1 MHCAQKMTHNIYW
14 IGSNDW
20 TTERFENLFPIPNGV
35 SYNSYFIDDEKTC
48 VVDSVDAEIREEYFD
63 NLSHL
68 LNGRDLDYIIVNHME
83 PDHCQTLLETLE
95 RYPNCK
101 MVGNATT
108 FRMFEQFYR
117 TPKPDQYYTVKEG
130 DEICLGKHTL
140 VSYTMPMV
148 HWPEVTCTYEKS
160 TGTLFSADAFG
171 TFGTI
176 NGNIF
181 ADQTDFVAT
190 YEDEARRYYT
200 NIVGKYGPQVQN
212 AIRKVSGLK
221 LNALLHFMVQSG
233 VHLKRLTISCT
244 NICTGPATQL
254 RKKALLSPLVPCMA
268 TLVTSLNNWLNNCLN
283 AVLQILKSMTFPKQM
298 RPTSSL
304 MLGNIQTW

>member
-1 MHCAQKMTHNIYW
+1 MTGQQNVSKTY
-14 IGSNDW
+14 
-20 TTERFENLFPIPNGV
+20 FPIPNGV

-63 NLSHL
+63 NLTHL
-68 LNGRDLDYIIVNHME
+68 LNGRELDYIVVNHME

-108 FRMFEQFYR
+108 FRMFEQFYN
-117 TPKPDQYYTVKEG
+117 TPKPEQYHQIKEG

-171 TFGTI
+171 TFGTV

-190 YEDEARRYYT
+190 YEEEEAVT
-200 NIVGKYGPQVQN
+200 IQISLVNTDLKYKMHF
-212 AIRKVSGLK
+212 AKFLALIS
-221 LNALLHFMVQSG
+221 NALLHFMVQSG
-233 VHLKRLTISCT
+233 APLNLSNISRT
-244 NICTGPATQL
+244 NTYIGPAIQPS
-254 RKKALLSPLVPCMA
+254 KKVLSSLLVPCTA
-268 TLVTSLNNWLNNCLN
+268 ILVLLLNNWLNNSPN
-283 AVLQILKSMTFPKQM
+283 VALQISKFTMFPKLM
-298 RPTSSL
+298 LPTSSP
-304 MLGNIQTW
+304 MLEIY